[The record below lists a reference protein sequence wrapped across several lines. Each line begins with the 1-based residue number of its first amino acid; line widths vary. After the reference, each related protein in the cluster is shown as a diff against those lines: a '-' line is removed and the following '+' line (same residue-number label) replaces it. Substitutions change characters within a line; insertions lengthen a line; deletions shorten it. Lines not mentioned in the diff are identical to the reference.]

1 MIEENE
7 TYHGSC
13 LSNAVKCSSSVTK
26 INATSFKQSTMNIF
40 EHSPFAK
47 KPRHITIKDDSD
59 SSVTPFHKKENK
71 GRLSLF
77 SNNYNA
83 LVDKIKN
90 IKKEQHASKTPIL
103 GNRHIS
109 HFKQMSLY

>member
-26 INATSFKQSTMNIF
+26 INATSFKQSTMNIV

-71 GRLSLF
+71 GRNKRCAYIVPAAHNQTVEWTIRNQFWTFAF
-77 SNNYNA
+77 SDACEYRS
-83 LVDKIKN
+83 I
-90 IKKEQHASKTPIL
+90 
-103 GNRHIS
+103 
-109 HFKQMSLY
+109 